1 MSAPARQA
9 LEILPPERSAA
20 GPLAGLVVVRR
31 LHRDPLQPRPKLAAD
46 AQHLSAKV
54 ADTVF
59 AHTNVLVAGNKTGS
73 KKARA
78 EVLGLLALDETAWRT
93 HIAKAGR

>member
-1 MSAPARQA
+1 LFVVFTRTLSQ
-9 LEILPPERSAA
+9 PPTPSI
-20 GPLAGLVVVRR
+20 
-31 LHRDPLQPRPKLAAD
+31 AAD
-46 AQHLSAKV
+46 AQHLSAEV
-54 ADTVF
+54 ADTVS

-78 EVLGLLALDETAWRT
+78 EVLGLPVLDEAAWRA